1 MTGGTRRD
9 EARFRREFLA
19 EAEGLLDQAAEV
31 FARLRAAP
39 EDPSPEDVNALF
51 RSVHSLKGVA
61 GMVGLSGITSLA
73 HDLEGALDRLRMG
86 RLALD
91 PATLDALE
99 ASLCALGPLV
109 ARVAAGEKDPEADPS
124 LARVL
129 QPDARAGDPAAG
141 GAPAP
146 AEALPPDLDGMLTD
160 YERHRVAENQRKG
173 HGLALFTLDL
183 PLETFDVSL
192 RAGMETLRRSGELI
206 GTFPGSGADPARMS
220 FRLLSGLPR
229 GTDLERLAAEAGAAG
244 VVPLGTPAPAP
255 RPEERPA
262 PVADSPAAGVGGTV
276 RVPLEKIGALL
287 DLAGE
292 LARSRWALKRSLEA
306 ALQASSDRQARYEV
320 QKAFGELDR
329 GITALGRAALATR
342 LVPVSQLTGR
352 LSRAVSS
359 LASRSRKEARFEL
372 VGGDTEVD
380 KVIADELADPLL
392 HLVRNAVDHGIEAPE
407 ARVEAGK
414 PPEGQVRLEVTARG
428 RDVVFLLSDDGRGI
442 EPGRVVATARRA
454 GLLSPADPDPRD
466 PLELLFLPGFSTAGA
481 VSEVSGRG
489 VGLDVVR
496 SAMSALKGDVAVRS
510 EPGKGTTFEV
520 VVPMTLVLVESLLVR
535 SGGFFFAVPSSG
547 VRRAMRSDAGR
558 FQLVDGRPV
567 VADEEA
573 PLPLVPLTRLLG
585 LPEEAEPP
593 GTVVVAEQGS
603 RRIGIL
609 VTGIEGIEDVIVKP
623 IADEIPRAPEVTGA
637 AELPGGGLALALD
650 TGRLLERALR
660 LEAGGSA

>member
-31 FARLRAAP
+31 FARLRSAP
-39 EDPSPEDVNALF
+39 DDPSPEDVNALF

-61 GMVGLSGITSLA
+61 GMVGLSGVTSLA
-73 HDLEGALDRLRMG
+73 HGLEGALDRLRMG
-86 RLALD
+86 KLALD

-99 ASLCALGPLV
+99 ASLGALGPLV

-124 LARVL
+124 LSRAL
-129 QPDARAGDPAAG
+129 QSDARSGDAGPGAA
-141 GAPAP
+141 PET
-146 AEALPPDLDGMLTD
+146 AEALPPDLGGMLTD

-173 HGLALFTLDL
+173 HCLALFTLDL

-192 RAGMETLRRSGELI
+192 RAGMETLRRKGELI
-206 GTFPGSGADPARMS
+206 GTFPGPGADPARMS
-220 FRLLSGLPR
+220 FRLLSGLPK
-229 GTDLERLAAEAGAAG
+229 GTDLERLAAEAGAVG
-244 VVPLGTPAPAP
+244 VALLGSPAPVP
-255 RPEERPA
+255 PQERPA
-262 PVADSPAAGVGGTV
+262 PVAASPAAGVGGTV

-306 ALQASSDRQARYEV
+306 ALQASTDRQARYEV

-359 LASRSRKEARFEL
+359 LASRSRKEVRFEL

-380 KVIADELADPLL
+380 KVLADELADPLL

-407 ARVEAGK
+407 ARAEAGK
-414 PPEGQVRLEVTARG
+414 PREGLVRLEVTARG

-442 EPGRVVATARRA
+442 EPARVVATARRA
-454 GLLSPADPDPRD
+454 GLLSPADPDPRE

-547 VRRAMRSDAGR
+547 VRRALRSDASR
-558 FQLVDGRPV
+558 VQLVDGRPV

-585 LPEEAEPP
+585 LPEEPEPP

-609 VTGIEGIEDVIVKP
+609 VSGIEGIEDVIVKP

-650 TGRLLERALR
+650 TGRLLDRALR
-660 LEAGGSA
+660 AEPGGAA